1 MRYPARVIPKEKR
14 RWAYGFLALAVAY
27 LAAFYAIPGF
37 LGGDKG
43 EAASGQCVPYHA
55 VRLDQRENHGQPWR
69 ITASIEKN
77 GTCSFGLVTLKFSPQ
92 ETSRGSWTIG
102 WSIPAHGH
110 LPPTATIDAGDYGE
124 ANGRAVGGG
133 VGIHV
138 QTVVLKLS
146 GGGTIVVHPKKPSGR
161 LLTSF
166 VWLRNLRY
174 FLCFYPAGEHVKTAR
189 LLDAKGKVITTVRS
203 EEGEI
208 EGFMG
213 L

>member
-1 MRYPARVIPKEKR
+1 MSSKDKR
-14 RWAYGFLALAVAY
+14 RWAYGFVVLMVSY
-27 LAAFYAIPGF
+27 LAAFYVMPSF
-37 LGGDKG
+37 LASSDGN
-43 EAASGQCVPYHA
+43 AASGQCVPYHA
-55 VRLDQRENHGQPWR
+55 VRLDHRENHGQAWR

-77 GTCSFGLVTLKFSPQ
+77 GTCSFGLVTMKFSPQ
-92 ETSRGSWTIG
+92 ETSRGSWTMG

-110 LPPTATIDAGDYGE
+110 LPLTATIDAGDYGE
-124 ANGRAVGGG
+124 VNGRAVGGG
-133 VGIHV
+133 VGIRV
-138 QTVVLKLS
+138 RTVVLKLS
-146 GGGTIVVHPKKPSGR
+146 GGDTIVVHPKKPSRR

-174 FLCFYPAGEHVKTAR
+174 FLRFYPAGEHVKTAR